1 MRGAM
6 GRRVVLLGTGVGIVL
21 HGLRRSREWL
31 ERAAGSSGAESG
43 SEMAGEKERGD
54 VEMNNE
60 GIISSTTCSSKT

>member
-31 ERAAGSSGAESG
+31 ERTAAGAGESGAASG
-43 SEMAGEKERGD
+43 SEMAGEKTSGV
-54 VEMNNE
+54 VEIANE
-60 GIISSTTCSSKT
+60 GIISSKS